1 MNESEGKNMTISNKK
16 TVEFDAHKKVKR
28 EVEVDFRTKK
38 GASVDFMA
46 KKLVKEPVHV
56 KFKAKK

>member
-1 MNESEGKNMTISNKK
+1 MATSKK
-16 TVEFDAHKKVKR
+16 TVKFDAHKKVKR
-28 EVEVDFRTKK
+28 EVEVDFITKK
-38 GASVDFMA
+38 GTPVDFMA

>member
-1 MNESEGKNMTISNKK
+1 MNERKGKNMTTPKKK

-28 EVEVDFRTKK
+28 EVEVDFTTKK
-38 GASVDFMA
+38 GTPVDFMA